1 MNYTYI
7 CMIIL
12 LSLKD
17 VYYDIF
23 WYIVLFL
30 ITYIALLYLY
40 CWYYDIDLIEEIM
53 ELDTD
58 NNKITKYPN
67 H

>member
-23 WYIVLFL
+23 WYIVFFL